1 MILTQ
6 HPGLIAL
13 FLAQVVCAVF
23 FGFDTL
29 SDILGWDAAS
39 PANDSDFF
47 EYLISGVL
55 ILSVIFTGLQLIKMT
70 KREKYL
76 SQQLGLASGAFGEL
90 MEKQFEDWSLT
101 DSESAVAVMAIKG
114 LSMAEIAGLR
124 DTKEGT
130 VKAQCASIYRKAGVS
145 GRHQLLSYFIEEL
158 LAEGVLPKAT

>member
-6 HPGLIAL
+6 HPVLITL
-13 FLAQVVCAVF
+13 FVAQAICAAF

-29 SDILGWDAAS
+29 SDILGWEAAS
-39 PANDSDFF
+39 PANDSDLF

-55 ILSVIFTGLQLIKMT
+55 ILSVLFTGLQLIKMA

-76 SQQLGLASGAFGEL
+76 SQQLGVASGAFADL

-101 DSESAVAVMAIKG
+101 ESESAVAVMAIKG
-114 LSMAEIAGLR
+114 LSMAEIAQLR

-130 VKAQCASIYRKAGVS
+130 VKAQCASVYRKAGVS
-145 GRHQLLSYFIEEL
+145 SRHQLLSYFIEEL
-158 LAEGVLPKAT
+158 LADGVMPQAT